1 MSLYPRLTRANL
13 RSLVREI
20 TGILSVDV
28 ITDARI
34 NEWLNESLYNIN
46 AIGDNLGVNWHTGLS
61 PWGPVLVQDVSGTGV
76 FYRFP
81 GWEWD
86 DTTAFPSG
94 VKANL
99 YMESDADTPPWND
112 GHFDALLAYDTA
124 SRVFKQIADD
134 TARATEYE
142 AKFTELGNILFRNKF
157 LSHNAR
163 FIDEYSTA
171 NSGANAFISLYLKTL
186 MLLGDMVSI
195 DSALDISNIVRYSVT
210 NEYWAL
216 TNAYKWP
223 FAVTTYSG
231 LFSFAPF
238 IDIFSYGAAARIA
251 GERGMPEM
259 VVKSLQENYDLRLD
273 ALKTKY
279 LVPTYLATKPTTVA
293 TVRAQVRGML
303 GEHTNNLSDAM
314 IDTFIDDAYMQIVN
328 ERNWN
333 FLETFAIVPV
343 IPGVYEYPILTNIG
357 YTPAR
362 RILNV
367 YKVTDP
373 SSQVSNE
380 DVYGDSASVETVNR
394 IPHVI
399 DGLINNSKY
408 RYDMRQGTVI
418 VEIAGI
424 QYTVPCGKLYL
435 SPEPAEEFYLKV
447 RLIAEPQS
455 LLTAGSQV
463 MFDNQFIRVLVYGA
477 ALNIISFTSF
487 GDKKLIQMF
496 AKQVEDI
503 KTQMYRY
510 YELDNSTDAFTI
522 GETGLSLP
530 KYVPHF
536 RAP

>member
-1 MSLYPRLTRANL
+1 MSSYPRLTRANL

-20 TGILSVDV
+20 TGILSADV

-46 AIGDNLGVNWHTGLS
+46 AIGDNLLPFWPS
-61 PWGPVLVQDVSGTGV
+61 SGTTPILLTENGIT
-76 FYRFP
+76 YRFP

-86 DTTAFPSG
+86 NTTTFPTN
-94 VKANL
+94 VKDNL
-99 YMESDADTPPWND
+99 YMESDSDTAPWND
-112 GHFDALLAYDTA
+112 GHFDAALAYDVA

-142 AKFTELGNILFRNKF
+142 SKYKELANILFRNKF
-157 LSHNAR
+157 LGHNAR
-163 FIDEYSTA
+163 FINVSSTLSDGAVAYMSLKLVALNMLDE
-171 NSGANAFISLYLKTL
+171 L
-186 MLLGDMVSI
+186 VSI
-195 DSALDISNIVRYSVT
+195 DSAYDISMRITSAISTELDR
-210 NEYWAL
+210 L
-216 TNAYKWP
+216 HQAYKWP
-223 FAVTTYSG
+223 FIKSISG
-231 LFSFAPF
+231 FSPY
-238 IDIFSYGAAARIA
+238 IDIIAYGAAITIG
-251 GERGMPEM
+251 GEQGIEQAKLESM
-259 VVKSLQENYDLRLD
+259 KSSYDLRLD

-293 TVRAQVRGML
+293 TIRAQVRGML
-303 GEHTNNLSDAM
+303 NEHTGNLSDAM

-333 FLETFAIVPV
+333 FLETFAIIPV

-362 RILNV
+362 RVLNV
-367 YKVTDP
+367 YKVSDP
-373 SSQVSNE
+373 SSQYSNT
-380 DVYGDSASVETVNR
+380 DVYGDSKSVETVNR
-394 IPHVI
+394 IPHVL
-399 DGLINNSKY
+399 DGTSNDSKY
-408 RYDMRQGTVI
+408 RYDIRTGTVVVSI
-418 VEIAGI
+418 EDVL
-424 QYTVPCGKLYL
+424 YNVPCGKLYL
-435 SPEPAEEFYLKV
+435 SPEPTEEFHLKV

-455 LLTAGSQV
+455 LLNSGEV
-463 MFDNQFIRVLVYGA
+463 MFDGQFIRVLVYGA

-510 YELDNSTDAFTI
+510 YELDASTDAFQI
-522 GETGLSLP
+522 GETGLSIP

-536 RAP
+536 RVN

>member
-1 MSLYPRLTRANL
+1 MSSYPRLTRANL

-46 AIGDNLGVNWHTGLS
+46 AIGDNLLPFWPS
-61 PWGPVLVQDVSGTGV
+61 SGTTPILITENSIT
-76 FYRFP
+76 YRFP

-86 DTTAFPSG
+86 NTTTFPTN
-94 VKANL
+94 VKTDL
-99 YMESDADTPPWND
+99 YMESDSDTAPWND
-112 GHFDALLAYDTA
+112 GHFDACLAYDVA

-142 AKFTELGNILFRNKF
+142 EKYKELANILFRNKF
-157 LSHNAR
+157 LGHNAR
-163 FIDEYSTA
+163 FINIESSTA
-171 NSGANAFISLYLKTL
+171 GVAGMSLKLVAL
-186 MLLGDMVSI
+186 NMLDELVSI
-195 DSALDISNIVRYSVT
+195 DSAYDISMRIGS
-210 NEYWAL
+210 AL
-216 TNAYKWP
+216 GVELDRLYEAYKWP
-223 FAVTTYSG
+223 FAKSYLAFTPYN
-231 LFSFAPF
+231 
-238 IDIFSYGAAARIA
+238 DIQAYGAAITIG
-251 GERGMPEM
+251 GEQGIEQAKLESM
-259 VVKSLQENYDLRLD
+259 KSSYDLRLD

-293 TVRAQVRGML
+293 TIRAQVRGML
-303 GEHTNNLSDAM
+303 NEHTGNLSDSM

-362 RILNV
+362 RVLNI

-373 SSQVSNE
+373 SSQYSNE
-380 DVYGDSASVETVNR
+380 DIYGDSASVETVNR

-399 DGLINNSKY
+399 AGLINDSKY
-408 RYDMRQGTVI
+408 RYDIRQGTVI

-510 YELDNSTDAFTI
+510 YELDNSTDAFTL